1 MALSR
6 AFASAACDTTPDEAR
21 RRLGM
26 SEGAAAG
33 EAESNGARGGTRPL
47 TILRELPHGCHLLQ
61 PGTTRVAKSVEVSHH
76 DISDGQIAKA
86 HQRPASARNRG
97 PTA

>member
-1 MALSR
+1 MGPGEGLGPSR
-6 AFASAACDTTPDEAR
+6 SSANCPTVAP
-21 RRLGM
+21 
-26 SEGAAAG
+26 
-33 EAESNGARGGTRPL
+33 
-47 TILRELPHGCHLLQ
+47 LLQ

-76 DISDGQIAKA
+76 DIRDGQIAKA